1 MFHGVI
7 YFGKRFI
14 INGDVKMEKRY
25 QVFVS
30 STYDDLQEERKE
42 VMQALLEL
50 DCIPA
55 GMELFP
61 ASSEEQWS
69 LIKRVIDDSDYY
81 VLIIGGRYGSVNSEG
96 KSYTQM
102 EYEYALSVGKPIIAF
117 LPKNPDNIP
126 NGKCESSR
134 AGKKKLEDFKMLASK
149 KLVKFWT
156 DPANLGSLVSRSV
169 IMLIKNFPANGWVRA
184 ENIVDESSI
193 KEISRLQKE
202 NDALRKQIEKLS
214 TEAPDGSEQF
224 VQGDDF
230 FEVIAHYYESG
241 NSEKSRTTH
250 IKFTWNQLFGQ
261 VAPKLLAPCSNIMF
275 QAAFKPLLNDA
286 IIEIDKSIAPELVY
300 SYISDNSFDQIKIQ
314 LRVLGLIK
322 LYRDTAAKKR
332 TEEYW
337 QLTPYGDYK
346 MMELLA
352 IKRK

>member
-1 MFHGVI
+1 M
-7 YFGKRFI
+7 
-14 INGDVKMEKRY
+14 DKRY

-102 EYEYALSVGKPIIAF
+102 EYEYALSVGKPIITF
-117 LPKNPDNIP
+117 LPKNPNNIP
-126 NGKCESSR
+126 NGKCESST
-134 AGKKKLEDFKMLASK
+134 AGKKKLDDFKRLVSK

-156 DPANLGSLVSRSV
+156 DPANLGSLVSRSA
-169 IMLIKNFPANGWVRA
+169 IKLIKEFPTKGWVRA

-202 NDALRKQIEKLS
+202 NNELRKQVEKLS
-214 TEAPDGSEQF
+214 IEAPEGSEQF
-224 VQGDDF
+224 VQGEDF
-230 FEVIAHYYESG
+230 FEVTARYLG
-241 NSEKSRTTH
+241 NENSRKRRYIK
-250 IKFTWNQLFGQ
+250 IKFTWNQLFAQ
-261 VAPKLLAPCSNIMF
+261 VAPKLLAPCSDIVF
-275 QAAFKPLLNDA
+275 KVAFEPLLNDA
-286 IIEIDKSIAPELVY
+286 IIESNKSIDPGYVD
-300 SYISDNSFDQIKIQ
+300 SYLTDNSFNQIKIQ
-314 LRVLGLIK
+314 FRVLGLIK
-322 LYRDTAAKKR
+322 LYQDTATKKR

-337 QLTPYGDYK
+337 QLTPYEDHK